1 MHLWL
6 EAEKALK
13 ALKKG
18 ARPKKKSIEAVV
30 EVYFMCLKS
39 LAICSYNFG
48 SNTAVMQL
56 QRQARCRRSLQR
68 KLLEARRHSR
78 SSETTV
84 NEECLGLMSLVGER

>member
-30 EVYFMCLKS
+30 EMYFVCLKS

-48 SNTAVMQL
+48 SNTAVRQL
-56 QRQARCRRSLQR
+56 QRQARCLQR